1 MISTIVN
8 TELPLA
14 ERFMVKKNV
23 IRHGSGKK
31 RFCIVTGT
39 HGDELE
45 GQMVC
50 YEMARLVQENIACL
64 DGTVEIYPALNP
76 LGIDTIQRG
85 IPNFDLDMN
94 RIFPGNEHGTM
105 AEQAAYRICEDLK
118 GADMVIDIHSSNLYL
133 RESPQVRINVL
144 NEEQL
149 VPQAKHLGVDFVW
162 VHDAATVLE
171 ATLAH
176 SLNST
181 GTPCLVVEMGVGQ
194 RINHHMCV
202 HLVKGIFN
210 LMHEM
215 GMWNA
220 EDKEK
225 PYANVNVGGSV
236 GGGVGGGV
244 GDSDGDSVGGSVHDE
259 TPDALSHLTG
269 DGQPLLNPIVCK
281 GNRVTFLN
289 AACSGVFLT
298 ELRTGK
304 MVKEG
309 QSIGKIVDPLTG
321 TVLSDVVSPIEGF
334 LFTIRA
340 YPIVYEGSLMARI
353 FQYNEDELD
362 IVKAVSAA
370 EEQE

>member
-1 MISTIVN
+1 MIQTIVN
-8 TELPLA
+8 TELPVA
-14 ERFMVKKNV
+14 ERFLIKKNV
-23 IRHGSGKK
+23 LSNGTGKK

-50 YEMARLVQENIACL
+50 YELAHLIQEHIDCL

-76 LGIDTIQRG
+76 LGIDTLQRG
-85 IPNFDLDMN
+85 VPNFDLDMN

-105 AEQAAYRICEDLK
+105 VEQAAYQICNDLK

-144 NEEQL
+144 NEHNL
-149 VPQAKHLGVDFVW
+149 VPMARHLGVDFVW

-181 GTPCLVVEMGVGQ
+181 GTPCLVAEMGVGQ
-194 RINHHMCV
+194 RINNKMCM

-210 LMHEM
+210 LMKEM
-215 GMWNA
+215 GIWN
-220 EDKEK
+220 
-225 PYANVNVGGSV
+225 GSI
-236 GGGVGGGV
+236 
-244 GDSDGDSVGGSVHDE
+244 D
-259 TPDALSHLTG
+259 LTSLKTG
-269 DGQPLLNPIVCK
+269 ELLEPIVCK

-289 AACSGVFLT
+289 AECSGVFLT
-298 ELRTGK
+298 DLRTGK
-304 MVKEG
+304 IVKEG
-309 QSIGKIVDPLTG
+309 QSIGKIVNPLTG
-321 TVLSDVVSPIEGF
+321 ETLNDVIAPVDGF

-353 FQYNEDELD
+353 FRYEEAEKE
-362 IVKAVSAA
+362 VVTAVSMA
-370 EEQE
+370 EQ

>member
-1 MISTIVN
+1 MIQTIVN
-8 TELPLA
+8 TELPLG
-14 ERFMVKKNV
+14 ERLLVRKNV
-23 IRHGSGKK
+23 ISNGTANK

-50 YEMARLVQENIACL
+50 YEMARLLKENIHRL
-64 DGTVEIYPALNP
+64 NGTVEIYPALNP

-105 AEQAAYRICEDLK
+105 AEQTAHRICQDLK

-144 NEEQL
+144 NEENL
-149 VPQAKHLGVDFVW
+149 VPMACQLGVDFVW

-194 RINHHMCV
+194 RINHRMCSR
-202 HLVKGIFN
+202 LVEGIFH
-210 LMHEM
+210 LLHQM
-215 GMWNA
+215 GMWQA
-220 EDKEK
+220 
-225 PYANVNVGGSV
+225 
-236 GGGVGGGV
+236 GV
-244 GDSDGDSVGGSVHDE
+244 DE
-259 TPDALSHLTG
+259 WQRKS
-269 DGQPLLNPIVCK
+269 IVCK
-281 GNRVTFLN
+281 GDHVTFLN
-289 AACSGVFLT
+289 AECSGVFLT
-298 ELRTGK
+298 DLRTGK
-304 MVKEG
+304 MVRQG
-309 QSIGKIVDPLTG
+309 QSVGKIVDPLTG
-321 TVLSDVVSPIEGF
+321 QVLSDVVSPVDGF

-353 FQYNEDELD
+353 FRYGPEEQEL
-362 IVKAVSAA
+362 VKAVCAQ
-370 EEQE
+370 EQA

>member
-1 MISTIVN
+1 MIKTIVD

-14 ERFMVKKNV
+14 ERLLVRKNV
-23 IRHGSGKK
+23 IRNGEGKK

-50 YEMARLVQENIACL
+50 YEMARLVQEHIDRL

-85 IPNFDLDMN
+85 IPGFDLDMN

-118 GADMVIDIHSSNLYL
+118 GADMVLDIHSSNLYL

-144 NEEQL
+144 NEETL
-149 VPQAKHLGVDFVW
+149 VPQAKHLGVDFIW

-194 RINHHMCV
+194 RINRQMCMR
-202 HLVKGIFN
+202 LVRGIFK
-210 LMHEM
+210 LMGEM
-215 GMWNA
+215 GMW
-220 EDKEK
+220 K
-225 PYANVNVGGSV
+225 
-236 GGGVGGGV
+236 
-244 GDSDGDSVGGSVHDE
+244 DE
-259 TPDALSHLTG
+259 TDSTG
-269 DGQPLLNPIVCK
+269 TPSIVCK
-281 GNRVTFLN
+281 GDRVAFLN
-289 AACSGVFLT
+289 AERSGVFLT
-298 ELRTGK
+298 DLRTGK
-304 MVKEG
+304 IVKQG

-321 TVLSDVVSPIEGF
+321 TTLSDVISPVNGF

-353 FQYNEDELD
+353 FQYNE
-362 IVKAVSAA
+362 
-370 EEQE
+370 EEQEVVNAVCATEQQE